1 MDYVGKTKDALKI
14 NNDAMD
20 SDTFYQFL
28 VQAFSNLRDV
38 LKPGGAF
45 YIWHAGINGLQ
56 FMQACEENELRVR
69 QCLVWN
75 KNRMA
80 FGRQDYQ
87 WKHEP
92 CLYGWKDGAGH
103 YFIDDRTNTTVY
115 EDEID
120 VDKLKKEEL
129 KELLK
134 QYLAQPIPTTV
145 INEDKPNRN
154 EDHPTMK
161 PVRLFAW
168 LIRNSSRPG
177 EAVCDLFGGSGTTI
191 VACEQLNRKAYVME
205 YDPKY
210 CDVIIK
216 RWEALTGQTANKIQ
230 GENKNV

>member
-1 MDYVGKTKDALKI
+1 M
-14 NNDAMD
+14 
-20 SDTFYQFL
+20 SDEEFDEFLDKTFYNM
-28 VQAFSNLRDV
+28 SSI
-38 LKPGGAF
+38 LKAGGSF
-45 YIWHAGINGLQ
+45 YIWHASKTQLAFETALNKNDL
-56 FMQACEENELRVR
+56 EVR
-69 QCLVWN
+69 QQLIWN
-75 KNRMA
+75 KNSLVM
-80 FGRQDYQ
+80 GRQDYQ

-177 EAVCDLFGGSGTTI
+177 ESVCDLFGGSGTTI
-191 VACEQLNRKAYVME
+191 VACEQLNRKAFVME

-216 RWEALTGQTANKIQ
+216 RWEALTGQTAKRIQ
-230 GENKNV
+230 GENKSV